1 MTRHFSP
8 TGEKEKRI
16 ELTPMASY
24 PQIVEYNEV
33 IQHPA
38 MAFVD
43 PELQRGRVK
52 ENALG
57 LPVVLSGGFALT
69 YMITTPQRQ
78 LAVRCFHRQIPA
90 ADQKYAAI
98 SQKVEALNSKYFV
111 GFNFL
116 KQGIKVRQA
125 VYPVVKMA

>member
-1 MTRHFSP
+1 
-8 TGEKEKRI
+8 
-16 ELTPMASY
+16 MASY

-38 MAFVD
+38 TAFVD
-43 PELQRGRVK
+43 PELKQGRVR

-57 LPVVLSGGFALT
+57 LPMVLSGGFALT
-69 YMITTPQRQ
+69 YTITTPQRQ

-98 SQKVEALNSKYFV
+98 SQHIEALKSKYFV
-111 GFNFL
+111 TFGYL
-116 KQGIKVRQA
+116 KAGDQG
-125 VYPVVKMA
+125 